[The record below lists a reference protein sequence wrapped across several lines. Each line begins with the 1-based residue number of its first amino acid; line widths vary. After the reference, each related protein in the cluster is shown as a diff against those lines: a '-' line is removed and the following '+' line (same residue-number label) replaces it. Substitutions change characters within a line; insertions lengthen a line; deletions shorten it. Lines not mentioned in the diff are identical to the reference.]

1 MRGRGSTRQIRLQP
15 EDPGRDRQHRHLL
28 GGPDLPLADLTRK
41 RYRDVRP
48 RTAAVDFPAAA
59 SYITDNKLTGTP
71 AGRFGEVG
79 YVAVDS
85 VGNLYVT
92 DWGKKVIDEFDS
104 TGTFIRSFP
113 SPLAHPGYF
122 TEGLGGVAIDPT
134 NGNVLISEGSYNR
147 ETGAGGVEGIRRI
160 CELSRHR

>member
-1 MRGRGSTRQIRLQP
+1 MRCSTREQ
-15 EDPGRDRQHRHLL
+15 
-28 GGPDLPLADLTRK
+28 
-41 RYRDVRP
+41 RP
-48 RTAAVDFPAAA
+48 VDFPAAA
-59 SYITDNKLTGTP
+59 NYITTTDSRGTP
-71 AGRFGEVG
+71 TGRFGEVG

-104 TGTFIRSFP
+104 TGTFVRSFP

-134 NGNVLISEGSYNR
+134 NGNVLISEGSYEP
-147 ETGAGGVEGIRRI
+147 ETGAGGAKEFDAFG
-160 CELSRHR
+160 ELPGHQ